1 VTTIHRRSF
10 SGPELTH
17 FASTLL
23 VCAGLVLLLAEP
35 VSSDRVALSEAGTS
49 VCAESPHG
57 PRDQQ
62 WTNGAALDASDSCD
76 DEDDDDD
83 GDDESS
89 GGSGQ
94 AIAVSK
100 HIPTNHNDASPLI
113 YVGNDANGFHPL
125 HAPSLRGPPTVH
137 QESSD
142 ADFDDD
148 DGDESLRAHHHVLTA
163 PANGREPHVPA
174 RVDIFHTASLNT
186 GHALRA
192 PPH

>member
-1 VTTIHRRSF
+1 MTIHRRSF

-35 VSSDRVALSEAGTS
+35 VSSDRVALSEEGTS
-49 VCAESPHG
+49 VCEESPHG

-62 WTNGAALDASDSCD
+62 WRNGAAVDAPDSCD
-76 DEDDDDD
+76 DEDDDVD

-89 GGSGQ
+89 GGSVQ
-94 AIAVSK
+94 AIAVSTR
-100 HIPTNHNDASPLI
+100 IPTNHDDASPLV
-113 YVGNDANGFHPL
+113 YVGNDAHGFRL
-125 HAPSLRGPPTVH
+125 LDAPSLRGPPAVH
-137 QESSD
+137 QESSE

-148 DGDESLRAHHHVLTA
+148 DDDESLRAHHHVLIA
-163 PANGREPHVPA
+163 PANRREPHVPA
-174 RVDIFHTASLNT
+174 RDDGFHAASLDA

-192 PPH
+192 PPQ